1 MNSSVVQYPVK
12 TDTSITK
19 STRELMN
26 LIGIQYDR
34 LGINVASLPFAPGD
48 ATAGSESEMQT
59 VVLGKRTEVDLPLVI
74 EQSNYLTNIRKRAK
88 SGDTS
93 AKIMTDLDQYLNANS
108 EGIWENSWVRFPRK
122 KLGKYAEE
130 VFQHD
135 VSADKDNPANGKR
148 TDIDRFL
155 YQQNGDDFVRMPV
168 SYLIKISLAEI
179 IGASDLTN
187 SLIVKTGLKVMDNFL
202 NDNTSPETSSFY
214 IISTPSANSIGKNV
228 AKEMA
233 IRYLLGQILIMYA
246 NKKFALQEN
255 GQEALMF
262 FSPHSPV
269 RQKVLS
275 NCISDSFYR
284 ELFMNPCLSGWNHG
298 EEKYEYM
305 HLCHRV
311 LSRSQFNAVLKLREA
326 GIITS
331 NLVSL
336 PNLSNIS
343 LANNGT
349 HVSMGSI
356 KLSSL
361 LSDSSSGYTRHHE
374 KYLGDLVVKIVEHFL
389 PLFVGTYT
397 AAPYRLAFTD
407 FHPEKALGFL
417 PHELD
422 YTHLRMLWRR
432 WQKKADLNVLGNPL
446 TPFGPHRLDQLVS
459 SAFHLSGDFVPD
471 FRLIDYLVAILST
484 EKSPALNGKLHNS
497 QQLKQDLADLGI
509 FDTKMSL
516 YLFDKLREYDN
527 MGFSGFEGRH
537 YSLFDSFMPDMSQAV
552 SLQNL
557 IYLLAFKYIATGRIS
572 HENIPDDPFIESER
586 RQIIFGSAI
595 GIPTFFVHKNTGN
608 TFLKRIVEKT
618 QKIRSSSR
626 YSGYN
631 RVYNIE
637 YRRALLNII
646 RDDATDIIEM
656 LGMRETILDLE
667 CRINEP
673 DRFAASGKLTSG
685 ILNQANA
692 KSPMN
697 LEAGTFNLAAENYY
711 RTVLRKQH
719 IRESFDILREDI
731 IKLDQAVSGVSHEMR
746 SLLHNIRQGKNPA
759 SFMETAQSEVMREKA
774 TPQTLEKLV
783 YLILAYIHYK
793 NNFYSKFQESHSL
806 PAYAGQ
812 ILPTKLY
819 QKGNQV

>member
-1 MNSSVVQYPVK
+1 MSKMNSSVVQYPVK
-12 TDTSITK
+12 TDTFVTK
-19 STRELMN
+19 STRELMH

-34 LGINVASLPFAPGD
+34 LSINIGSLPFAPAD

-59 VVLGKRTEVDLPLVI
+59 VVMGKRTDVDLPLVI
-74 EQSNYLTNIRKRAK
+74 EQSNYLANIHRRAK

-93 AKIMTDLDQYLNANS
+93 AKNMTDLERYLNANN

-130 VFQHD
+130 VLQHD
-135 VSADKDNPANGKR
+135 LSADKNNPAKGKR
-148 TDIDRFL
+148 ADIGRFL
-155 YQQNGDDFVRMPV
+155 YQQNSEDFIRMPV
-168 SYLIKISLAEI
+168 SYLLKLSLAEVV
-179 IGASDLTN
+179 GSPDLTDP
-187 SLIVKTGLKVMDNFL
+187 LIRKTGLKVMNNFL

-214 IISTPSANSIGKNV
+214 TICMPSANGIGRNV

-246 NKKFALQEN
+246 NKKFSLQEN

-262 FSPHSPV
+262 FSPHPPV

-284 ELFMNPCLSGWNHG
+284 ELFMNPCLSGWNNG
-298 EEKYEYM
+298 EEKHEYM
-305 HLCHRV
+305 HLCHQV

-326 GIITS
+326 GIITN

-349 HVSMGSI
+349 HVSLGSV
-356 KLSSL
+356 KLRSL

-397 AAPYRLAFTD
+397 AAPYRLDFTD

-432 WQKKADLNVLGNPL
+432 WQKKADLNVLGYPL
-446 TPFGPHRLDQLVS
+446 TPFGPRGLDQLVS
-459 SAFHLSGDFVPD
+459 SAFQLKGDFVPD

-484 EKSPALNGKLHNS
+484 EKSPALDGKLNNS
-497 QQLKQDLADLGI
+497 RHLKQDLADLGV
-509 FDTKMSL
+509 FDTRMSL

-537 YSLFDSFMPDMSQAV
+537 YSLFDSFAPDMSQAV

-557 IYLLAFKYIATGRIS
+557 IYLLAFKYIATGQIS
-572 HENIPDDPFIESER
+572 HENIPDNPFIESER

-595 GIPTFFVHKNTGN
+595 GIPTFFVHRNTGN
-608 TFLKRIVEKT
+608 TFLKHIMEKT
-618 QKIRSSSR
+618 QRVRSSRR
-626 YSGYN
+626 YTGYN
-631 RVYNIE
+631 RIYNIE
-637 YRRALLNII
+637 YRRALLALISA
-646 RDDATDIIEM
+646 DAADLIEM
-656 LGMRETILDLE
+656 LGMRETIRDLE
-667 CRINEP
+667 CCINEP
-673 DRFAASGKLTSG
+673 DHFAVSGKLTRG

-692 KSPMN
+692 QSPMT
-697 LEAGTFNLAAENYY
+697 LPADTFNQAAEKYY
-711 RTVLRKQH
+711 RTALRNQH
-719 IRESFDILREDI
+719 IRESFNLLREDI
-731 IKLDQAVSGVSHEMR
+731 IKLDQAASYISQEMR
-746 SLLHNIRQGKNPA
+746 SLLHSILQEKNLP
-759 SFMETAQSEVMREKA
+759 SFLKAVQSELLQEKA
-774 TPQTLEKLV
+774 APETLEKLV
-783 YLILAYIHYK
+783 YLILAYIYYK
-793 NNFYSKFQESHSL
+793 NNLYFKFQKSHHGEIKNE
-806 PAYAGQ
+806 AFA
-812 ILPTKLY
+812 
-819 QKGNQV
+819 

>member
-1 MNSSVVQYPVK
+1 MSKMNSSVVQYPVK

-19 STRELMN
+19 STRALMH

-34 LGINVASLPFAPGD
+34 LGINVDSLPFAPKD

-59 VVLGKRTEVDLPLVI
+59 VVKGKRSDVDLPLII
-74 EQSNYLTNIRKRAK
+74 EQSNYLANIRKRTK

-93 AKIMTDLDQYLNANS
+93 AKIMTDLEKYLNANH

-130 VFQHD
+130 VLQHD
-135 VSADKDNPANGKR
+135 LSADKNNPATGQR
-148 TDIDRFL
+148 SDIDRFL
-155 YQQNGDDFVRMPV
+155 YQQNGEDFVRIPV
-168 SYLIKISLAEI
+168 SYLLKISLADI
-179 IGASDLTN
+179 IGSS
-187 SLIVKTGLKVMDNFL
+187 SLLNLFMGKTGQKVMDHFL

-214 IISTPSANSIGKNV
+214 ISAMPSANSIGV
-228 AKEMA
+228 DCAKEMA
-233 IRYLLGQILIMYA
+233 IRYLLGQIVIMYA
-246 NKKFALQEN
+246 NQKFALQEN

-262 FSPHSPV
+262 FSPHPPV

-275 NCISDSFYR
+275 HCISDSFYR
-284 ELFMNPCLSGWNHG
+284 ELFMNPCLSGWNKG

-305 HLCHRV
+305 RLCHRV

-326 GIITS
+326 GIINS

-349 HVSMGSI
+349 HVSMGSL

-361 LSDSSSGYTRHHE
+361 LSNSSSGYTRQHE

-422 YTHLRMLWRR
+422 YTHLRMFWRR
-432 WQKKADLNVLGNPL
+432 WQKKADLNILGYPL
-446 TPFGPHRLDQLVS
+446 TPFGPRRLDQMAS
-459 SAFHLSGDFVPD
+459 SVFQLSGDFVPD

-484 EKSPALNGKLHNS
+484 EKSPALNGKLQNS
-497 QQLKQDLADLGI
+497 QQLKQDLADLGM

-516 YLFDKLREYDN
+516 YLFDKLREFEN

-537 YSLFDSFMPDMSQAV
+537 YSLFDSFMPDMSQAIN
-552 SLQNL
+552 LQNL
-557 IYLLAFKYIATGRIS
+557 IYLLAFKYIAIGRIS
-572 HENIPDDPFIESER
+572 HKDIPDNPFIESER
-586 RQIIFGSAI
+586 RQIIFGGAI
-595 GIPTFFVHKNTGN
+595 DIPTFFVHRNTGN
-608 TFLKRIVEKT
+608 TFLKRIIEKT
-618 QKIRSSSR
+618 QRVRPSR
-626 YSGYN
+626 RYTGYN

-637 YRRALLNII
+637 YRRALLDIVRN
-646 RDDATDIIEM
+646 DAADIIEM
-656 LGMRETILDLE
+656 LGLRETISDLE
-667 CRINEP
+667 CRINDP
-673 DRFAASGKLTSG
+673 DHFAASGKLTGG
-685 ILNQANA
+685 ILNQANVQ
-692 KSPMN
+692 SPMT
-697 LEAGTFNLAAENYY
+697 LSADTFNQTAEKYY
-711 RTVLRKQH
+711 RTVLRKKH

-731 IKLDQAVSGVSHEMR
+731 INLDQTSGSLNEEMR
-746 SLLHNIRQGKNPA
+746 ILLHSLLQEKNLP
-759 SFMETAQSEVMREKA
+759 SFLSTVQSEVMRGKA
-774 TPQTLEKLV
+774 EPATLEKIT
-783 YLILAYIHYK
+783 YLILVYIHYK
-793 NNFYSKFQESHSL
+793 NNFYSKFQESHYGETDKEKHEASI
-806 PAYAGQ
+806 Y
-812 ILPTKLY
+812 
-819 QKGNQV
+819 

>member
-1 MNSSVVQYPVK
+1 MNNSLVKYPVK
-12 TDTSITK
+12 TDTSTIK
-19 STRELMN
+19 STRELMH

-34 LGINVASLPFAPGD
+34 LGINVDSLPFAPED

-59 VVLGKRTEVDLPLVI
+59 VVMGKRTNVDLPLVI
-74 EQSNYLTNIRKRAK
+74 EQSNYLANIRKRAK

-93 AKIMTDLDQYLNANS
+93 TKIMTDLEQYLNTNN
-108 EGIWENSWVRFPRK
+108 EGIWENSWVRFSAK
-122 KLGKYAEE
+122 KMGKYAKLI
-130 VFQHD
+130 FLND
-135 VSADKDNPANGKR
+135 LSADKENPLSGNR
-148 TDIDRFL
+148 TDISRFL
-155 YQQNGDDFVRMPV
+155 YQQNGEEYVRIPV
-168 SYLIKISLAEI
+168 SYLLKLSLAEI
-179 IGASDLTN
+179 IGSSDFTN
-187 SLIVKTGLKVMDNFL
+187 PLIGKTGLKVMDHFL

-214 IISTPSANSIGKNV
+214 ISSMPSANSIGKNV

-255 GQEALMF
+255 DQEALMF
-262 FSPHSPV
+262 FSPHPPV

-275 NCISDSFYR
+275 HCISDSFYR
-284 ELFMNPCLSGWNHG
+284 ELFMNPCLSGWNKG
-298 EEKYEYM
+298 EEKNEYM

-326 GIITS
+326 GINTS

-349 HVSMGSI
+349 HVSIGSL

-432 WQKKADLNVLGNPL
+432 WQKKADLNIAGYPL
-446 TPFGPHRLDQLVS
+446 TPFGPRRIDQLAS
-459 SAFHLSGDFVPD
+459 SVFHLSGDFVPD

-484 EKSPALNGKLHNS
+484 ETSPALNGKLHNS
-497 QQLKQDLADLGI
+497 QQLKQDLADLGV

-516 YLFDKLREYDN
+516 YLFDKLREYN
-527 MGFSGFEGRH
+527 LMGFSGFEGRH
-537 YSLFDSFMPDMSQAV
+537 YSLFDSFMPDMGQAV
-552 SLQNL
+552 NLQNL
-557 IYLLAFKYIATGRIS
+557 IYLLAFKYIATGQIG

-586 RQIIFGSAI
+586 RQIIFGNAI
-595 GIPTFFVHKNTGN
+595 GIPTFFVHRNTGN
-608 TFLKRIVEKT
+608 TFLKRIIEKT
-618 QKIRSSSR
+618 QRVRSSRR

-631 RVYNIE
+631 RIYNIE
-637 YRRALLNII
+637 YRRALLDII
-646 RDDATDIIEM
+646 RDDAADIIEM
-656 LGMRETILDLE
+656 LGMREAIRDLE
-667 CRINEP
+667 YRINEP
-673 DRFAASGKLTSG
+673 DNFAASGKLTRG

-697 LEAGTFNLAAENYY
+697 LPADTFNLAAEKYY

-719 IRESFDILREDI
+719 IRESFDILREDM
-731 IKLDQAVSGVSHEMR
+731 IKLDQAASGVSHEMR
-746 SLLHNIRQGKNPA
+746 SLLHSILQEKNPA
-759 SFMETAQSEVMREKA
+759 SFVETAQSDVIRGKA
-774 TPQTLEKLV
+774 EPQTLEKLV
-783 YLILAYIHYK
+783 CLILAYVHYK
-793 NNFYSKFQESHSL
+793 NNFYSKFQESHWGEINKEEHEASV
-806 PAYAGQ
+806 Y
-812 ILPTKLY
+812 
-819 QKGNQV
+819 